1 MALLAAT
8 NEKTALDGS
17 QEDNVQ
23 PAAENLHGT
32 EAD

>member
-17 QEDNVQ
+17 QEDVQ